1 MSFGNESEVLE
12 FKKTTGE
19 LSEAII
25 DIVAMLNKHGKGTVY
40 FGVKN
45 DGTVCGMDIN
55 DSTTRYVSTKIYEQ
69 IKPQI
74 YPSISVETYNGLSVV
89 KVSFEGKKKPYSA
102 EGKYDIRVSDESRE
116 LNPIE
121 LVNMIMNENY
131 ATWEELT
138 SNVTIDDVD
147 DDIMMNFLEKAI
159 KYQRIEN
166 MEYDKKT
173 LLSKLNLIASDG
185 IHLNNAGKY
194 LFSNKKPI
202 TLKMAVFATDVKQT
216 FIDMTNIEGN
226 IFECIDL
233 AEKYVKA
240 HINWKVEIEGFERVE
255 IPEIPIN
262 ALREIIVNSFAHA
275 NYVGLSKNEINIHPN
290 RVAIYNP
297 GSFPDGYNPEDFV
310 NNDLSS
316 KIRNELICKTLFK
329 CKAVETWGTG
339 LRNTFNLCESKN
351 IKLGYEKE
359 HDGFWFFFYRTNV
372 TNYVTVNDTIKLTE
386 IEQKV
391 LIAIKNNPKIT
402 REILSA
408 ELNRTSRQIQRVID
422 SLKEKKLIER
432 IGSSKGG
439 YWRCN

>member
-1 MSFGNESEVLE
+1 
-12 FKKTTGE
+12 
-19 LSEAII
+19 
-25 DIVAMLNKHGKGTVY
+25 
-40 FGVKN
+40 
-45 DGTVCGMDIN
+45 
-55 DSTTRYVSTKIYEQ
+55 
-69 IKPQI
+69 
-74 YPSISVETYNGLSVV
+74 
-89 KVSFEGKKKPYSA
+89 
-102 EGKYDIRVSDESRE
+102 
-116 LNPIE
+116 
-121 LVNMIMNENY
+121 
-131 ATWEELT
+131 
-138 SNVTIDDVD
+138 
-147 DDIMMNFLEKAI
+147 
-159 KYQRIEN
+159 
-166 MEYDKKT
+166 
-173 LLSKLNLIASDG
+173 
-185 IHLNNAGKY
+185 
-194 LFSNKKPI
+194 
-202 TLKMAVFATDVKQT
+202 
-216 FIDMTNIEGN
+216 MTNIEGN

-275 NYVGLSKNEINIHPN
+275 NYVGLSKNEIDIHPN

-372 TNYVTVNDTIKLTE
+372 TNDVTANDTIKLTE

-422 SLKEKKLIER
+422 SLKEKKLIKR
-432 IGSSKGG
+432 IGPSKSG